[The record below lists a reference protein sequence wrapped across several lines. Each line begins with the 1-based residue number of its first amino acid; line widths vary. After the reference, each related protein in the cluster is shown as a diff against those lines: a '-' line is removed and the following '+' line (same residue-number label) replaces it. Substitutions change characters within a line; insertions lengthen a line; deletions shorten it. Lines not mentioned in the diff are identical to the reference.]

1 MRVQFK
7 KTDGELTIIET
18 IQMIQNNNGS
28 IGFVLPYSIYGERRK
43 YDFYLSTTP
52 AEITEFNRWSDHLL
66 RTGYL
71 DLSRSEILFVARVTE
86 EKER

>member
-43 YDFYLSTTP
+43 YDFYSSI
-52 AEITEFNRWSDHLL
+52 ACSRYIWSAGTLFFK
-66 RTGYL
+66 YL
-71 DLSRSEILFVARVTE
+71 TFS
-86 EKER
+86 